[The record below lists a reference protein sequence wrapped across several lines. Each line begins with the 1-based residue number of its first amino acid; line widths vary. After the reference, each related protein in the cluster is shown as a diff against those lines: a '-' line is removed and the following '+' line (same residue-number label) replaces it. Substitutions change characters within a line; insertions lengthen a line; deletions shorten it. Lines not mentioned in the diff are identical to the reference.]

1 MLTPFQ
7 EILKEFE
14 VVYGSD
20 VEHIFIVLMAMA
32 VGVVAGTL
40 VSRRRDRA
48 LTGSQA
54 LWRAVIVGIA
64 FPLVTCAI
72 LVALRLTP
80 YGEATGALPK
90 FAVLVFAS
98 LVVIRLI
105 ARVLRSLFDRSARVR
120 NTINSVS
127 GVIWLGLV
135 MHLAGVL
142 PHIEQELEAVLIPL
156 GKTHVSALTMLH
168 GLMLVAVTVLGA
180 LRLPS
185 MLETRL
191 MATGINMSM
200 RLVPSRFL
208 RSDAVCAGAVDCAG
222 GGGD

>member
-14 VVYGSD
+14 VVDGSD
-20 VEHIFIVLMAMA
+20 VEHICIVLMAMA

-40 VSRRRDRA
+40 VSRRRERA

-80 YGEATGALPK
+80 YGGATGALPK

-105 ARVLRSLFDRSARVR
+105 ARVLP
-120 NTINSVS
+120 
-127 GVIWLGLV
+127 LV
-135 MHLAGVL
+135 
-142 PHIEQELEAVLIPL
+142 EQELEAVVIPL

-168 GLMLVAVTVLGA
+168 GLMLGAVTVLGA